1 MADNFKKIEPE
12 AELPERVKW
21 ETLSN
26 LDVSRLILD
35 IVDLFFIKPGNA
47 MTDSLSAGYSRVEDE
62 HQTHN

>member
-1 MADNFKKIEPE
+1 MTDNFKEIESK
-12 AELPERVKW
+12 AELPERVKR

-47 MTDSLSAGYSRVEDE
+47 IADSLSAGYSHDE
-62 HQTHN
+62 KDDDE